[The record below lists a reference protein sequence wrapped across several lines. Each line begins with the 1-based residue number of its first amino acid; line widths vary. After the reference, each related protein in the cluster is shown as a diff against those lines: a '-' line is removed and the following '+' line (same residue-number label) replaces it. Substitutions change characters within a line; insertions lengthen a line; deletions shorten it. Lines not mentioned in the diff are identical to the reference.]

1 MLTLQQLQDND
12 NIVDLLE
19 EDELSELSQ
28 QVITGYKIDENSRAE
43 WKEIVDKAMDI
54 AKQKM
59 EPKNTPW
66 PNASNIKYPLIS
78 QAAIQFAARVMP
90 EIIQNDRVV
99 KSSIVGNDPDGSK
112 YRRGQRVAEYM
123 SYQLVCESSDW
134 EDGTDKLIQVLPVL
148 GTVFKKT
155 YYNSIEKR
163 NVSELC
169 VPDKV
174 VVNYNIQSL
183 DVARRITHIL
193 VMYKNDVV
201 ERQRKGIFSNKIDID
216 SLTPSMDKTDGS
228 NTSIF
233 TSDDSDYPIHLL
245 EQHCYYDLDGDG
257 YKEPYIIT
265 VHKDS
270 GQILRIFNRFD
281 SIEKNKEGEVVR
293 IEPIHYFTDF
303 HFIRSPD
310 GGFYSIGF
318 GSLLL
323 PINAAINT
331 LMNQLIDAGTL
342 SNQQGGF
349 LGRGLR
355 LKNGEFKVKMGEWRV
370 LDAASGT
377 SLKENIFPMPV
388 KDPSQTLFQ
397 LLGLLM
403 QVGNSLSSATD
414 VMQGQ
419 QPAQNVASNTVSQLV
434 EQGSKVF
441 TAINKRL
448 YRSLKKEY
456 NKLYE
461 LNCHHL
467 TNKQYTEIMDDPE
480 ANVKQD
486 FELYSMSVYPVAD
499 PSISSDQQR
508 LQKAVVM
515 HQLPTI
521 DKRAADE
528 YMLSTMQLEKSQID
542 RLLPPIDPKAPPPP
556 EVQKIMA
563 EIQLLQA
570 QVGEISA
577 AMTLKAEQN
586 QLKQQEIQQSQIQI
600 EANVQESAARVW
612 KMQKD
617 ASHGDDKVVIAAGK
631 LQSTELLK
639 GAQFQHNSEK
649 DTAKIAI
656 EAANTHIKAAK
667 VQVEANKVNK
677 EHDVPVYSEEDIKH
691 TAKLKGISIEKVK
704 ALLKLKET
712 K

>member
-1 MLTLQQLQDND
+1 MLTLQQLQDSD
-12 NIVDLLE
+12 NIAELL
-19 EDELSELSQ
+19 DESELCEISQ

-99 KSSIVGNDPDGSK
+99 KASIVGNDQDGSK
-112 YRRGQRVAEYM
+112 FRRGQRVAEYM

-155 YYNSIEKR
+155 YYNSIEDR

-183 DVARRITHIL
+183 DVARRITHVLI
-193 VMYKNDVV
+193 MYKNDIV
-201 ERQRKGIFSNKIDID
+201 ERQRKGIFCSDIDVD
-216 SLTPSMDKTDGS
+216 SLTPSIEKSDGS

-233 TSDDSDYPIHLL
+233 TADDSDYPIHLL

-257 YKEPYIIT
+257 YKEPYIVT
-265 VHKDS
+265 VHKES

-281 SIEKNKEGEVVR
+281 SIEKNKDGEIVR

-355 LKNGEFKVKMGEWRV
+355 LKNGEFKIKMGEWKV

-377 SLKENIFPMPV
+377 SLKDNIFPMPSR
-388 KDPSQTLFQ
+388 DPSQTLFQ

-403 QVGNSLSSATD
+403 QVGNGLSSSTE

-461 LNCHHL
+461 LNAHHL
-467 TNKQYTEIMDDPE
+467 SNAKYTEVMEDPE
-480 ANVKQD
+480 ADVKTD

-508 LQKAVVM
+508 MQKAVIM

-528 YMLSTMQLEKSQID
+528 YLLSTMQLEKSQID
-542 RLLPPIDPKAPPPP
+542 QLLPPIDPKAPPPP

-570 QVGEISA
+570 QVAEMSA
-577 AMTLKAEQN
+577 NMTLKAQQN
-586 QLKQQEIQQSQIQI
+586 QIKVQETNLQQAMI
-600 EANVQESAARVW
+600 EAQVHESAARVW

-617 ASHGDDKVVIAAGK
+617 ATHGDDKVAIAAGK

-639 GAQFQHNSEK
+639 GAQFEHK
-649 DTAKIAI
+649 KDADTAKTMIDV
-656 EAANTHIKAAK
+656 ANTHIKAAK
-667 VQVEANKVNK
+667 VQIENKKVD
-677 EHDVPVYSEEDIKH
+677 EL
-691 TAKLKGISIEKVK
+691 AKDKGKD
-704 ALLKLKET
+704 
-712 K
+712 